1 MEKVLVVEDELSLQ
15 KAIVDVLGITGY
27 TALGASDGE
36 EGLLLAQKEK
46 PDLILLD
53 IILPK
58 MNGFDVLKR
67 LKEDETTKAIP
78 VIMLTN
84 LESSGDIEQALS
96 LGAMTYLVKT
106 NYELDDI
113 MKRVKDTLAKAKK
126 AA

>member
-1 MEKVLVVEDELSLQ
+1 MAKILVIEDELSLQ
-15 KAIVDVLGITGY
+15 KAMVDVLNITGY
-27 TALGASDGE
+27 EALGASDGE
-36 EGLLLAQKEK
+36 EGLQMARLEK

-58 MNGFDVLKR
+58 MNGFDVLKS
-67 LKEDETTKAIP
+67 LKGDEATKPIP

-113 MKRVKDTLAKAKK
+113 MKRVKDVLAKTAKK
-126 AA
+126 S